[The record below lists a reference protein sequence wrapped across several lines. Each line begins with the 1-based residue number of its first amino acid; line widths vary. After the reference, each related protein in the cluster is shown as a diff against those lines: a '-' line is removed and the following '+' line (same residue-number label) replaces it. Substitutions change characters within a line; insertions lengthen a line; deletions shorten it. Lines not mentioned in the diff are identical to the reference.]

1 MHKLKYYILIP
12 VFNEQKTIQ
21 QVVSELSFNY
31 PEVHILIIND
41 GSTDNTAEILD
52 KLNYSNL
59 QIVHLE
65 LNQGKGNALRV
76 GLNILSKLQNESVV
90 IFMDADLEIP
100 SLELKK
106 IVTAYEE
113 NPETLAVFGSRF
125 LEGNNLKKYG
135 FFKVFINGF
144 LTLITN
150 MIMQNKLT
158 DMETAV
164 KSFKTSLIKKLNL
177 QGKRFEI
184 EPEIT
189 LKLDRLNIRIIEKS
203 INYNPRSKKEGKK
216 MSIKGGIET
225 LKYICKFTLSRNK
238 ITK

>member
-52 KLNYSNL
+52 KLNYPNL

-144 LTLITN
+144 LTLFTN
-150 MIMQNKLT
+150 LIMQNKLT

-203 INYNPRSKKEGKK
+203 ISYIPRNKKEGKK

-225 LKYICKFTLSRNK
+225 IKYICTFILNRN
-238 ITK
+238 

>member
-144 LTLITN
+144 LTLFTN
-150 MIMQNKLT
+150 LIMQNKLT

-203 INYNPRSKKEGKK
+203 ISYIPRNKKEGKK

>member
-31 PEVHILIIND
+31 PEIHILIIND
-41 GSTDNTAEILD
+41 GSTDNTYEILD
-52 KLNYSNL
+52 KINYSNL

-76 GLNILSKLQNESVV
+76 GLNILSNLQNESVV

-100 SLELKK
+100 GLELKK
-106 IVTAYEE
+106 IITAYED
-113 NPETLAVFGSRF
+113 NPETMAVFGSRF
-125 LEGNNLKKYG
+125 LEGNNLKKFG

-144 LTLITN
+144 LTLFTN
-150 MIMQNKLT
+150 LIMQNKLT

-189 LKLDRLNIRIIEKS
+189 LKLDKLNIRIIEKS
-203 INYNPRSKKEGKK
+203 ISYNPRSKKEGKK

-225 LKYICKFTLSRNK
+225 LKYIFTFTLSRNK

>member
-31 PEVHILIIND
+31 PEIHILIIND
-41 GSTDNTAEILD
+41 GSTDNTYEILD
-52 KLNYSNL
+52 KINYSNL

-76 GLNILSKLQNESVV
+76 GLNILSNLQNESVV

-106 IVTAYEE
+106 IITAYED
-113 NPETLAVFGSRF
+113 NPETMAVFGSRF
-125 LEGNNLKKYG
+125 LEGNNLKKFG

-144 LTLITN
+144 LTLFTN
-150 MIMQNKLT
+150 LIMQNKLT

-189 LKLDRLNIRIIEKS
+189 LKLDKLNIRIIEKS
-203 INYNPRSKKEGKK
+203 ISYNPRSKKEGKK

-225 LKYICKFTLSRNK
+225 LKYIFTFTLSRNK